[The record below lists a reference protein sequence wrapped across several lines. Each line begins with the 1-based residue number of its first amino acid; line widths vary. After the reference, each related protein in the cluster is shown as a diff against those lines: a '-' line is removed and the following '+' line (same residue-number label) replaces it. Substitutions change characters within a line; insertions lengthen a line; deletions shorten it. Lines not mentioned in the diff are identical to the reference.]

1 MTILQILETI
11 EDASED
17 AIHSNKGSSITDQ
30 PVFLFS
36 ERYPRCTTGLY
47 V

>member
-11 EDASED
+11 EDAGD
-17 AIHSNKGSSITDQ
+17 DPVRCDRNSSITDQ

-36 ERYPRCTTGLY
+36 ERYPRCPTLLSL
-47 V
+47 